1 MSDIE
6 DLHEVSDAELE
17 SIMDEDNSQ
26 DSPSSLGDDGE
37 LSSIDSDSDGDE
49 DEMSIPSGVKIKE
62 PIGTELPPAD
72 LTSSKIQ
79 NMSDDSDEDV
89 SDNNSSLES
98 GESEDQADVTSTS
111 VVQKQPPLVYSDSES
126 DDDDVLD
133 NKFELEGIN
142 DFLINYHPE
151 SKQHNYDEIYALSRV
166 VRDKNGVIIDSLHKT
181 LPILSK
187 YEKTRILGQRAK
199 QINSGNQPFVTVDKP
214 VLDGYLLAEEE
225 LKQKKI
231 PFIIRRPLPNG
242 GSEYWR
248 VSDLEVVY

>member
-17 SIMDEDNSQ
+17 SMMDDDSQ
-26 DSPSSLGDDGE
+26 VSPSSLGDDGD
-37 LSSIDSDSDGDE
+37 LSSIDSEADE
-49 DEMSIPSGVKIKE
+49 EQDEMSIPSGIKMKE
-62 PIGTELPPAD
+62 TIGTELPSAD

-79 NMSDDSDEDV
+79 SMDSDSEEAV
-89 SDNNSSLES
+89 SDNDSSLES
-98 GESEDQADVTSTS
+98 GEQPDASEVTSTA
-111 VVQKQPPLVYSDSES
+111 VQKQPPLVYSDSES
-126 DDDDVLD
+126 EDDDVLD
-133 NKFELEGIN
+133 NKFELEGVN

-166 VRDKNGVIIDSLHKT
+166 VRDKNGVIIDALHRT

-199 QINSGNQPFVTVDKP
+199 QINSGNEPFVTIDKP

>member
-1 MSDIE
+1 
-6 DLHEVSDAELE
+6 
-17 SIMDEDNSQ
+17 
-26 DSPSSLGDDGE
+26 
-37 LSSIDSDSDGDE
+37 
-49 DEMSIPSGVKIKE
+49 
-62 PIGTELPPAD
+62 
-72 LTSSKIQ
+72 
-79 NMSDDSDEDV
+79 
-89 SDNNSSLES
+89 
-98 GESEDQADVTSTS
+98 
-111 VVQKQPPLVYSDSES
+111 
-126 DDDDVLD
+126 VLD
-133 NKFELEGIN
+133 NKFELEGVN

-166 VRDKNGVIIDSLHKT
+166 VRDKNGVIIDALHRT

-199 QINSGNQPFVTVDKP
+199 QINSGNEPFVTIDKP